1 MRFAALAA
9 GLFVAA
15 ALSTPAAAAW
25 KDHALPDLGIGKEF
39 PGDPKR
45 EVVEYKT
52 PVAGTAKA
60 TVLSMTEN
68 HIDYTL
74 TVVDLQHKVDMGAS
88 IMGECVFLAETEG
101 TPIANMATRVEPGA
115 KAIYG
120 RLVTVDLKENKGR
133 KQTACFYT
141 NGRLYKIEACVRPE
155 HGQPNS
161 PQVIRFTNS
170 LRFDLEQDWSQVEDN
185 LNAAAGGQ

>member
-1 MRFAALAA
+1 MRFVALAA

-15 ALSTPAAAAW
+15 AVSAPADAAW
-25 KDHALPDLGIGKEF
+25 KDHAFPELGLGKEF

-45 EVVEYKT
+45 EEAEYKT

-60 TVLSMTEN
+60 TVLSMTDN
-68 HIDYTL
+68 NIVYRV
-74 TVVDLQHKVDMGAS
+74 TVVDLKHKVDVGAS
-88 IMGECVFLAETEG
+88 IMGECVFLAEDEG

-115 KAIYG
+115 KAVYG
-120 RLVTVDLKENKGR
+120 RLVTVELEGNKGR
-133 KQTACFYT
+133 KQTGCYFT
-141 NGRLYKIEACVRPE
+141 QGRLYRIEATVLPE

-170 LRFDLEQDWSQVEDN
+170 LRFDLEEDWSKVEDN
-185 LNAAAGGQ
+185 LNAAAGGR